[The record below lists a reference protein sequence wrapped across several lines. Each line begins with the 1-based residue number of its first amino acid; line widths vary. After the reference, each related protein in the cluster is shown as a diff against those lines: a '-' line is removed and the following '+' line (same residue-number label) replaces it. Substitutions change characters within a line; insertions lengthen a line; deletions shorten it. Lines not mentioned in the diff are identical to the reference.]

1 MKLFTVSGAV
11 RLAGLIAV
19 LAGIRLNAQDVTVTD
34 LALHIPKN
42 LRPTRCLSLRT
53 LSRCLIRPVWRRAT
67 SRATCWCGWRWI
79 RRASARGCRG
89 TRRIRRLSI
98 LD

>member
-1 MKLFTVSGAV
+1 MKAERRRFLSRRGCGSHRAITRMKLFTVSGAV

-42 LRPTRCLSLRT
+42 LRPTRGLSLRT

-67 SRATCWCGWRWI
+67 SRATCWCG
-79 RRASARGCRG
+79 
-89 TRRIRRLSI
+89 
-98 LD
+98 